1 MASARPRP
9 GTRPA
14 PTPRRRRCRR
24 RAQRARR
31 PPARAPRGTR
41 ARYRSAPR
49 VVEGPD
55 LDRECRRARYLCR
68 PAERGIEVRHI
79 DDGDATEELLP
90 LDEWPVGEEHFVIL
104 ESRDGR
110 RARRVEPAGEHPPA
124 GGFDLAIDAIEL
136 TPHSIEHLPRWDAA
150 LRLIEAEYILRH
162 KASGWIAIASRTD
175 SLPCAGAS
183 AG

>member
-1 MASARPRP
+1 MASARPPP

-14 PTPRRRRCRR
+14 PTLRRRRCRR

-31 PPARAPRGTR
+31 PPARAPPGTR
-41 ARYRSAPR
+41 ARCRSAPR

-55 LDRECRRARYLCR
+55 LDRQGRRTRDLCR
-68 PAERGIEVRHI
+68 PAERGIEVRHL

-90 LDEWPVGEEHFVIL
+90 LDEWTVGEEHFVIL

-124 GGFDLAIDAIEL
+124 RGFYLAMI
-136 TPHSIEHLPRWDAA
+136 TPLLVAVESTSRSAA
-150 LRLIEAEYILRH
+150 RAPP
-162 KASGWIAIASRTD
+162 SGKRRRPDPNTM
-175 SLPCAGAS
+175 G
-183 AG
+183 

>member
-1 MASARPRP
+1 MASARPPP

-14 PTPRRRRCRR
+14 PTLRRHRRRR

-49 VVEGPD
+49 IVEGPD
-55 LDRECRRARYLCR
+55 LDREGRRTRDLCR

-79 DDGDATEELLP
+79 DDGDAAEELLP
-90 LDEWPVGEEHFVIL
+90 LDEWTVSEEHFVIL

-110 RARRVEPAGEHPPA
+110 RGRRVEPAGEHPSA
-124 GGFDLAIDAIEL
+124 RGFDLAIDAIEL
-136 TPHSIEHLPRWDAA
+136 APHAVEKLAWRNSA
-150 LRLIEAEYILRH
+150 LRLIEAEQILRH
-162 KASGWIAIASRTD
+162 KGYGWVAIASRTD
-175 SLPCAGAS
+175 SKPYARVS